1 MDVRELAVPDAY
13 EFTPRAFDDPRGTFL
28 EWYRAD
34 LLANIVGHRLE
45 VAQSNQSISR
55 RGTVRGIHFAEVPP
69 SQAKYVYCPSGAVLD
84 VIVDIRAGSPTYGVV
99 DTVRLDDVDRRAVYL
114 SEGLGHAFVALTD
127 GAVVTYLCSTGYSP
141 DREHGVNPLDP
152 AIGVPWPDG
161 LDLLLSDKDRDAPS
175 LAEAADKGLLPT
187 YAECQAFYTSLRSR
201 S

>member
-1 MDVRELAVPDAY
+1 MDVRELTVPDAY

-34 LLANIVGHRLE
+34 LLADIVGHRLE